1 MVRVIPS
8 TIPPAIDGSDDLM
21 VPSLECD
28 RASGSIYCNE
38 SISAV
43 HPYCNPNANSNP
55 MMWSFPWNCYR

>member
-1 MVRVIPS
+1 
-8 TIPPAIDGSDDLM
+8 M

-43 HPYCNPNANSNP
+43 HPKTFG
-55 MMWSFPWNCYR
+55 WTERGGRRRYRLFAG